1 MCMKVHI
8 YHIRNIYSLIIFKE
22 PRFTAEKV
30 IILNNLIM
38 HDNDYDLLGDYIV
51 VD

>member
-8 YHIRNIYSLIIFKE
+8 YRIRNIYSLIIFKE
-22 PRFTAEKV
+22 PRFSAEKV
-30 IILNNLIM
+30 RILNNLIM